1 MQSSRMF
8 RRALS
13 IGILCL
19 GSFALAQSLA
29 WRGITFPGFFVMPNR
44 VVPSAGL
51 PDWAGVATGR
61 PLYQQVLVA
70 VDEQPAG
77 GAEDAYRAAGN
88 AGPDGAVRYTF
99 SDAGH
104 EETRTVPVRTFT
116 PRDHLLVFGAYFFT
130 GLAYLLLAALAS
142 ERWERGA
149 AFRGFAVFGW
159 IAAVFAFTA
168 IDLYGR
174 GTFFRL
180 HALAET
186 ALIAGAAQLALSCPR
201 DLLARWPWL
210 RTVVWG
216 GTLALAAAYELFL
229 YDPRAYVVFHNATQ
243 ALAAVPVLAFA
254 AGLAFFLGRAAA
266 EASRRG
272 MRWCFAGA
280 LVGIVIPALVFG
292 FSGLSGGM
300 VSVTAS
306 AWLGFVFPML
316 SLPAVRNTAVAAA

>member
-1 MQSSRMF
+1 MQNTRML

-51 PDWAGVATGR
+51 PDWAGIEAGR

-70 VDEQPAG
+70 VDEQPADE
-77 GAEDAYRAAGN
+77 ADDAYRAAGN
-88 AGPDGAVRYTF
+88 PGTDGAVRYTF
-99 SDAGH
+99 SDAGR

-116 PRDHLLVFGAYFFT
+116 QRDHLLVFGAYFVT

-186 ALIAGAAQLALSCPR
+186 GLIAGATQLALTCPR
-201 DLLARWPWL
+201 DLLARWPRL
-210 RTVVWG
+210 RPMIWG
-216 GTLALAAAYELFL
+216 GMLALAVVYEFFL
-229 YDPRAYVVFHNATQ
+229 YDPRAYVVFHNTTQ

-266 EASRRG
+266 EVSRRG
-272 MRWCFAGA
+272 MRSCLAGA

-292 FSGLSGGM
+292 LSGLSGGM

-306 AWLGFVFPML
+306 AWLGFVFPVL
-316 SLPAVRNTAVAAA
+316 SLPAVRSATVSPA